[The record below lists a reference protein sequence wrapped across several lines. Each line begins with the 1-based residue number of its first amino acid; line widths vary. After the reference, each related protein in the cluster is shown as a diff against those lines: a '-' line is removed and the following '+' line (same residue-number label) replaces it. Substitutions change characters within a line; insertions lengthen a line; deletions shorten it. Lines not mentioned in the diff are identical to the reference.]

1 MKSSKPP
8 ALATWLVE
16 HMIPGD
22 NNEAL
27 AGDLLEQFREGRSV
41 AWYWRQVFVAIL
53 VGCSKEFQILWT
65 AIGVTLIWDS
75 ALSQFYGPVWAFEQH
90 RAFAIWAMRH
100 GWAQAQSMAF
110 MIWSPVAFNAL
121 PVVLTVGMYL
131 GLTRTF
137 SLRRFL
143 RGLSAGLLTMAL
155 CRYCDGFL
163 PLQYLRWLVWHY
175 RSFTTH
181 LFESLPVFPG
191 LLVSMWAARP
201 NSAER
206 RNMRSALT

>member
-41 AWYWRQVFVAIL
+41 AWYWRQVIVAIL
-53 VGCSKEFQILWT
+53 VGCSKELPILST
-65 AIGVTLIWDS
+65 AIGVTVVWIS
-75 ALSQFYGPVWAFEQH
+75 ILSQLYGQNWHVAQAEASIFWAT
-90 RAFAIWAMRH
+90 RH
-100 GWAQAQSMAF
+100 GWTLSDTYYR
-110 MIWSPVAFNAL
+110 IGSLVALNGL
-121 PVVLTVGMYL
+121 PVVLTVGIYL
-131 GLTRTF
+131 SLTKMF

-143 RGLSAGLLTMAL
+143 RGLSAGLLTMAF
-155 CRYCDGFL
+155 GI
-163 PLQYLRWLVWHY
+163 YLRWLAWHY
-175 RSFTTH
+175 RS
-181 LFESLPVFPG
+181 LIGSLAWSLPIFFG

-201 NSAER
+201 SSAER